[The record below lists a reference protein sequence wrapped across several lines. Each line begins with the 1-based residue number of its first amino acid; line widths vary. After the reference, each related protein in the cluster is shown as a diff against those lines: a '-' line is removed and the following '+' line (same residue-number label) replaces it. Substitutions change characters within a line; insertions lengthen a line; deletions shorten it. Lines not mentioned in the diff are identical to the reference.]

1 MMYGQGKKKNPR
13 NAVLIMDWIHIC
25 IGLLVVILA
34 VFAFLNPEDNRFL
47 FPVIFLLAA
56 VLNVINGVYR
66 FRLSGR
72 EKKKKLAAAMQ
83 LILAAVLM
91 AVMAVSAITIWR

>member
-1 MMYGQGKKKNPR
+1 
-13 NAVLIMDWIHIC
+13 MDWIHIC

-47 FPVIFLLAA
+47 FPIIFLLAA
-56 VLNVINGVYR
+56 VLNVINGIYR

-72 EKKKKLAAAMQ
+72 EKKKKLAAVMQ
-83 LILAAVLM
+83 LILAAVLV
-91 AVMAVSAITIWR
+91 AVMVVSAITIWR

>member
-1 MMYGQGKKKNPR
+1 MYGQGKKKNPR
-13 NAVLIMDWIHIC
+13 STVLIMDWIHIC

-34 VFAFLNPEDNRFL
+34 VFAFLNPEQNRFL

-56 VLNVINGVYR
+56 VLNVINGIYR

-72 EKKKKLAAAMQ
+72 EKKKKLAAIMQ
-83 LILAAVLM
+83 LILAAVLV

>member
-1 MMYGQGKKKNPR
+1 MHGQGKKRNPR
-13 NAVLIMDWIHIC
+13 NSVLMMDWIHIG

-34 VFAFLNPEDNRFL
+34 IFAFLNPEDNRFL

-56 VLNVINGVYR
+56 ALNGINGIYR

-72 EKKKKLAAAMQ
+72 EKKKKLAAVMQ
-83 LILAAVLM
+83 LLLAGILI
-91 AVMAVSAITIWR
+91 AVMVVSAITIWR

>member
-1 MMYGQGKKKNPR
+1 MHGKKRNPR
-13 NAVLIMDWIHIC
+13 NSVLMMDWIRIG

-34 VFAFLNPEDNRFL
+34 ILAFLNPEDNRFL

-56 VLNVINGVYR
+56 ALNMINGIYR

-72 EKKKKLAAAMQ
+72 EKKKKLAAVMQ
-83 LILAAVLM
+83 LLLAVVLM
-91 AVMAVSAITIWR
+91 AVTVVSAITIWR

>member
-13 NAVLIMDWIHIC
+13 STALILDWIHIG

-47 FPVIFLLAA
+47 FPFIFLLAA
-56 VLNVINGVYR
+56 VLNTINGIYR

-72 EKKKKLAAAMQ
+72 EKKKKLAAVMQ
-83 LILAAVLM
+83 LVLAVVLG
-91 AVMAVSAITIWR
+91 AVMTVSAITVWR

>member
-1 MMYGQGKKKNPR
+1 MYGQGKKKNPR
-13 NAVLIMDWIHIC
+13 NTALIMDWIHIC

-47 FPVIFLLAA
+47 FPLIFLLAA
-56 VLNVINGVYR
+56 VLNVINGIYR

-72 EKKKKLAAAMQ
+72 EKKKKLAAFMQ
-83 LILAAVLM
+83 LILAAVLV
-91 AVMAVSAITIWR
+91 AVMVISAITIWR

>member
-1 MMYGQGKKKNPR
+1 MHGKKRNPR
-13 NAVLIMDWIHIC
+13 NSVLMMDWIHIG

-34 VFAFLNPEDNRFL
+34 ILAFLNPEDNRFL

-56 VLNVINGVYR
+56 ALNMINGIYR

-72 EKKKKLAAAMQ
+72 EKKKKLAAVMQ
-83 LILAAVLM
+83 LLLAVVLM
-91 AVMAVSAITIWR
+91 AVTVVSAITIWR